1 MKRKLNLQ
9 YIKHI
14 DDDGVIHINKSINNL
29 TDLIDLCD
37 MYIPGYEYN
46 INLKRLHC
54 IKKPLLKL
62 KDTIG
67 LEKIKSEIIKQI
79 LFFLQ
84 EFQGKNG
91 DMMHTVI
98 QGSPGV
104 GKTMLG
110 EIIGQIYYN
119 LGVIKR
125 KDAAEEDDDGEY
137 KFKILKRTDLVGQ
150 YLGTTAK
157 KTQDAIDSCLG
168 GVMFID
174 EAYSLGN
181 EEKRDIYAKE
191 CIDTINQ
198 NLTEHKGEFLCI
210 IAGYEEDLNKCFFAY
225 NEGLR
230 RRFPFVYT
238 IDKYTD
244 DDLRR
249 IFCKMLGTINW
260 KIAIDV
266 KRLNEIFK
274 DNYDVFTNM
283 AGDIES
289 LVFNCK
295 LEHSTRVF
303 CMDDIH
309 KNKINETDLLNAI
322 TVLKSMRNGDVALKQ
337 KEKDKYH
344 TMTMY
349 S

>member
-1 MKRKLNLQ
+1 MKRKLQLQ
-9 YIKHI
+9 YINHI
-14 DDDGVIHINKSINNL
+14 DDNGVIHIVKSINNL
-29 TDLIDLCD
+29 KDLIDLCD
-37 MYIPGYEYN
+37 MYVPGYDYN
-46 INLKRLHC
+46 INMERLFA
-54 IKKPLLKL
+54 IKEPLITLNES
-62 KDTIG
+62 IG
-67 LEKIKSEIIKQI
+67 LENTKSEIIKQI

-84 EFQGKNG
+84 DFQGTNG
-91 DMMHTVI
+91 DMLHTVI
-98 QGSPGV
+98 QGPPGC

-110 EIIGQIYYN
+110 EIIGEIYYKM
-119 LGVIKR
+119 GVIKN
-125 KDAAEEDDDGEY
+125 DDEINFEY
-137 KFKILKRTDLVGQ
+137 KFKIIKRTDLIGQ

-157 KTQDAIDSCLG
+157 KTQEAINSCFG

-181 EEKRDIYAKE
+181 EEKKDIYAKE

-210 IAGYEEDLNKCFFAY
+210 VAGYECDLDKCFFAY

-238 IDKYTD
+238 IDKYTH

-249 IFCKMLGTINW
+249 IFCKMISKSNW
-260 KIAIDV
+260 EISIDI
-266 KRLNEIFK
+266 KTLKALFE
-274 DNYDVFTNM
+274 DNYDAFTNM
-283 AGDIES
+283 AGDMET

-303 CMDDIH
+303 CLDDSY
-309 KNKINETDLLNAI
+309 KNKISSSDLVCAI
-322 TVLKSMRNGDVALKQ
+322 QVLKKNRKIVNIVTERDEYAMR
-337 KEKDKYH
+337 
-344 TMTMY
+344 TMY

>member
-1 MKRKLNLQ
+1 MKRKLHLQ
-9 YIKHI
+9 YIKEI
-14 DDDGVIHINKSINNL
+14 DETGVIHIDKRINNL
-29 TDLIDLCD
+29 TDLIDLCE

-46 INLKRLHC
+46 INLERLHS
-54 IKKPLLKL
+54 IKEPLMKL
-62 KDTIG
+62 NDTIG
-67 LEKIKSEIIKQI
+67 LEKTKSEIIKQI

-84 EFQGKNG
+84 DFQGTNG
-91 DMMHTVI
+91 DMLHTVI
-98 QGSPGV
+98 QGPPGV

-110 EIIGQIYYN
+110 QIIGEIYYN
-119 LGVIKR
+119 LGVIKQT
-125 KDAAEEDDDGEY
+125 DDEECDYEY
-137 KFKILKRTDLVGQ
+137 KFKIMKRNDLIGQ

-157 KTQDAIDSCLG
+157 KTQEAINSCFG

-181 EEKRDIYAKE
+181 EEKKDIYAKE

-210 IAGYEEDLNKCFFAY
+210 IAGYEGDLDKCFFAY

-238 IDKYTD
+238 IDKYTHN
-244 DDLRR
+244 DLRR
-249 IFCKMLGTINW
+249 IFCKMVTDCNW
-260 KIAIDV
+260 KISIDV
-266 KRLNEIFK
+266 KILKTIFE
-274 DNYDVFTNM
+274 DNYETFTNM

-303 CMDDIH
+303 CMDESH
-309 KNKINETDLLNAI
+309 KNKINESDLINAI
-322 TVLKSMRNGDVALKQ
+322 QVLKKIRKIDVAEKE
-337 KEKDKYH
+337 KEKDKYNM
-344 TMTMY
+344 MTMY
-349 S
+349 T

>member
-1 MKRKLNLQ
+1 MKRKLHMQ
-9 YIKHI
+9 YIKDI
-14 DDDGVIHINKSINNL
+14 DENGVIHIDKSINNL
-29 TDLIDLCD
+29 SDLIDLCE
-37 MYIPGYEYN
+37 MYTPGYEYN
-46 INLKRLHC
+46 INMDRLQA
-54 IKKPLLKL
+54 IKEPLIKL
-62 KDTIG
+62 NDTIG
-67 LEKIKSEIIKQI
+67 LEKTKTEIIKQI

-84 EFQGKNG
+84 EFQGTNG
-91 DMMHTVI
+91 DMLHTVI
-98 QGSPGV
+98 QGPPGV

-110 EIIGQIYYN
+110 QIIGEIYFN
-119 LGVIKR
+119 LGVIKH
-125 KDAAEEDDDGEY
+125 DEEDGERCDY
-137 KFKILKRTDLVGQ
+137 EYNFKIMKRNDLIGQ

-157 KTQDAIDSCLG
+157 KTQAAIDSCLG

-181 EEKRDIYAKE
+181 EEKKDIYAKE

-198 NLTEHKGEFLCI
+198 NLTERKGEFLCI

-238 IDKYTD
+238 IDKYTH

-249 IFCKMLGTINW
+249 IFCKMIGNDNW
-260 KIAIDV
+260 EISIDV
-266 KRLNEIFK
+266 KKLKDIFK
-274 DNYDVFTNM
+274 THYEAFTNM

-303 CMDDIH
+303 CMDESH
-309 KNKINETDLLNAI
+309 KNKINELDLLNAI
-322 TVLKSMRNGDVALKQ
+322 QVLRKIRKIDV
-337 KEKDKYH
+337 KEIEKAKDKYH
-344 TMTMY
+344 LMTMY